1 MLSLAGRVTA
11 ICVRSP
17 TRPARARSK
26 SSDSGL
32 AACITGS
39 SSSSSSPV
47 AMIRLKS
54 RRITRSA
61 LLAAV
66 SDVAAA
72 ASGGGGG
79 GGGAQRSEA
88 AGSVEGAADLST
100 LSSCIPLLRSSLA
113 FAHAA
118 AACNASFPRDA
129 AARVLCRAPRAA
141 SPAREYASFAAG
153 DTRCL
158 ASLSAAPASRAA
170 AEAEAEASAPTAA
183 ALLFAR

>member
-1 MLSLAGRVTA
+1 MLLAGRMTA
-11 ICVRSP
+11 VCVRSP
-17 TRPARARSK
+17 TRSARARSK
-26 SSDSGL
+26 SSGSGL

-39 SSSSSSPV
+39 SSSSSPF

-54 RRITRSA
+54 RRIARSA

-79 GGGAQRSEA
+79 GGAQRSET

-118 AACNASFPRDA
+118 AACAASFPRDA
-129 AARVLCRAPRAA
+129 TARVPCRARRAA

-153 DTRCL
+153 DTRWL

-170 AEAEAEASAPTAA
+170 AEAEAEASAPASA